1 MKAII
6 KLLIGIIL
14 GFAIGWFLG
23 FLRLPYIEMNHSFL
37 LGFIACVVIVLLIF
51 LLLIAWNNNSTLH
64 RLIGKTPA
72 NDVPKTVTRTYRII
86 RILIASIIVAGG
98 LLSSFLIYKQSNYF
112 KTQMQNQDRKIQEQ
126 SALIE
131 SIRKGNMVFLMS
143 NILNNVEEELKN
155 SRTLSDVVIAR
166 IAALSFSFKPYKY
179 FQGDSLSAKELSPE
193 RGQLLM
199 ALLLMKMDSGSFAGI
214 KQMASFASA
223 DLRGASL
230 KHADLSGANLKNA
243 DLKDAD
249 LGDANLSNANLWSAN
264 LWGVNLNNANLSGAD
279 LKRSDLR
286 WAALNGTNLKFADMN
301 GAQLSSAQL
310 VKADVLDAFVQYAD
324 LEGAILTEANLTGVN
339 FLGAGMRKIN
349 LNNADLTRTDLR
361 MTDLNEATLLGTE
374 LNKALVDSN
383 WMDKLNEWRLTGSKE
398 IQENYNVVTDSLDQ
412 WKHKVYRLSK
422 IEKSGM
428 LSPK

>member
-14 GFAIGWFLG
+14 GVVVGWFIG
-23 FLRLPYIEMNHSFL
+23 FLRLPYIEMNHSFI
-37 LGFIACVVIVLLIF
+37 LGFIACVVVVLLI
-51 LLLIAWNNNSTLH
+51 LLLLMAWNNNSALL
-64 RLIGKTPA
+64 RLINKTPSYNA
-72 NDVPKTVTRTYRII
+72 SKTVSRTYRII
-86 RILIASIIVAGG
+86 RILIATIIVAGG
-98 LLSSFLIYKQSNYF
+98 VLSSFLIYKQSNYF
-112 KTQMQNQDRKIQEQ
+112 KTQMQNQDRKIREQ

-193 RGQLLM
+193 RGQLMM
-199 ALLLMKMDSGSFAGI
+199 ALLLMKMDSGSFARI
-214 KQMASFASA
+214 KQMTSFASA

-230 KHADLSGANLKNA
+230 KHADLSGANLKHA

-249 LGDANLSNANLWSAN
+249 LGEANLNNANLWSAN
-264 LWGVNLNNANLSGAD
+264 LWGANLDKANLSGAD

-286 WAALNGTNLKFADMN
+286 WAALNGTHLNYADLN

-310 VKADVLDAFVQYAD
+310 VKADVLNAFVQYAD
-324 LEGAILTEANLTGVN
+324 LEGAILSEANLAGVN

-349 LNNADLTRTDLR
+349 LNNANLTRTDLR
-361 MTDLNEATLLGTE
+361 MTDLNDATLLGTE

-383 WMDKLNEWRLTGSKE
+383 WMDKIDEWRLTGSKE
-398 IQENYNVVTDSLDQ
+398 IQDNYTVVTDSLDQ
-412 WKHKVYRLSK
+412 WKHKVYHLSK
-422 IEKSGM
+422 IEK
-428 LSPK
+428 